1 MEEENILF
9 PTRKSWWY
17 IPRSHLDFYSKKGQ
31 LGAGHYV
38 AENPEYGA
46 VFTYY
51 LKEDIK
57 TLKEIRQEKE
67 KKLDEKILYFE
78 DKMIKFSGVVKYSNS
93 KFASSNL

>member
-46 VFTYY
+46 VFTQS
-51 LKEDIK
+51 LIH
-57 TLKEIRQEKE
+57 I
-67 KKLDEKILYFE
+67 
-78 DKMIKFSGVVKYSNS
+78 
-93 KFASSNL
+93 